1 MLPTQQI
8 LQLLRWQIMIIINT
22 ISLSYET
29 TIDISTSGNVDMA

>member
-29 TIDISTSGNVDMA
+29 TIDISTSSNVDMA